1 MSTYQTEEEQVE
13 AIKRWWKENGTS
25 VIAGL
30 VIGLGGVFGW
40 QAWGNYQ
47 DRVGAEASAAFSQL
61 IGAVQRGDSESAEK
75 QAELLNANFEGSS
88 YALFSALTEARLKM
102 EAGDRAAAKLKLEW
116 VIRESKVP
124 ALSQLAQLNLARA
137 LLDEGDLTAAEQQAG
152 INTGGFAGEFAVLR
166 GDIAHAKGDLEGAA
180 AAYTEAMTQ
189 EVSDRA
195 LLQMKLDDLAVA
207 KP

>member
-47 DRVGAEASAAFSQL
+47 DRIGGEASAAFTQL
-61 IGAVQRGDSESAEK
+61 VSAVQLGDNESAEK
-75 QAELLNANFEGSS
+75 QAELLRENFDGSS
-88 YALFSALTEARLKM
+88 YALFAGLSEARLKM
-102 EAGDRAAAKLKLEW
+102 EAGDSAAAKAKLEW
-116 VIRESKVP
+116 VIKESKEP
-124 ALSQLAQLNLARA
+124 ALTEMAQLNLARI
-137 LLDEGDLTAAEQQAG
+137 LLDEGDLAGAEQQAG
-152 INTGGFAGEFAVLR
+152 VKSGGFAAEFALLR
-166 GDIAHAKGDLEGAA
+166 GDIAHAKGDLEAAA
-180 AAYTEAMTQ
+180 AAYTEAMAG

-195 LLQMKLDDLAVA
+195 LLQMKLDDLAIA